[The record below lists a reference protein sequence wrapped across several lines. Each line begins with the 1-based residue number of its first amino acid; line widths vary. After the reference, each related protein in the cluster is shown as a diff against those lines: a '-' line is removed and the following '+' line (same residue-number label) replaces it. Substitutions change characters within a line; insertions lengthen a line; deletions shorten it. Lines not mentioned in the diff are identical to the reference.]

1 MWARVHKVDRIR
13 PQPNGG
19 AIILIE
25 DERSALQMQ
34 RLPPLSLLIAVA
46 RVLDAKQVLE
56 ARYGGKGEIRYA
68 TSASVPSFMSEAIA
82 RAGGAISSRD
92 GETIT
97 APPQPASV
105 ASLVDVAFSELAHA
119 TRGNIGG
126 SDMANTLRQMEQ
138 SRKAKPLDKDVDV
151 ATYWPAVF
159 ELAALASEL
168 ARARGGRWID
178 VREMPVPF
186 ALKFLDSADLA
197 HPTVAAQRIV
207 EGKEDSEAVP
217 VVAPAP
223 VAPGPAPVVDPE
235 TAA

>member
-13 PQPNGG
+13 PQPDGS

-25 DERSALQMQ
+25 DERSTPQMQ
-34 RLPPLSLLIAVA
+34 RIPSLSLLIAVA
-46 RVLDAKQVLE
+46 RVLDAKQVLD
-56 ARYGGKGEIRYA
+56 AKYGGKGEVRYA
-68 TSASVPSFMSEAIA
+68 TSGSVPSSMSEAIA
-82 RAGGAISSRD
+82 RAGGAISTRD
-92 GETIT
+92 GGQIT
-97 APPQPASV
+97 APAQPASV
-105 ASLVDVAFSELAHA
+105 ASLIDVAFSELAHY

-126 SDMANTLRQMEQ
+126 SDMANTLRQLEHG
-138 SRKAKPLDKDVDV
+138 RKTRPLDKDTDI

-186 ALKFLDSADLA
+186 ALRFPDSADLA

-207 EGKEDSEAVP
+207 EGKGAEPEAEADVKAA
-217 VVAPAP
+217 VVPAP
-223 VAPGPAPVVDPE
+223 E
-235 TAA
+235 